1 MNPSQEEPTKE
12 ELLDGE
18 LSEEELYTIAAGTA
32 VGAKVKAI
40 LSGLTSLVESSSV
53 VFDPCGS

>member
-18 LSEEELYTIAAGTA
+18 LSEEELYTIAAGSTLLRLQA
-32 VGAKVKAI
+32 
-40 LSGLTSLVESSSV
+40 SLLGRNFGVEV
-53 VFDPCGS
+53 MPGGGS